1 MLYLIL
7 INSLMLA
14 LVIAGYA
21 YVAIVITMAVMGAC
35 CGLVVATAIC
45 IIHVCCGSH

>member
-7 INSLMLA
+7 IDSLMLT

-21 YVAIVITMAVMGAC
+21 YVAIVIAMAVMGAC
-35 CGLVVATAIC
+35 CELVVATTVC
-45 IIHVCCGSH
+45 IVHVCCGSH